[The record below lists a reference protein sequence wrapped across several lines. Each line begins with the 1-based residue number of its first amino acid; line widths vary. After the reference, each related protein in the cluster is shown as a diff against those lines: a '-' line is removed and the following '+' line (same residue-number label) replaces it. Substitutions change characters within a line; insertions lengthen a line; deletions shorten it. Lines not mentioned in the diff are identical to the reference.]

1 MKMKKYLLGLVVLL
15 VGTTVLTSCN
25 DSNDGPQ
32 QTVVSYSNG
41 AYIVN
46 SGNMSSNIESTLTH
60 IDFANNTAMQR
71 VFSTANGR
79 SLGNTANDGIVYGS
93 KIYLV
98 VDKSNTIEVVDKK
111 TMKSVKQIK
120 TTELMGNKEGNEPRH
135 IIAGNG
141 CIYFTTY
148 GGYVGVVDTLSFSL
162 KAKYQVGNYPEGLAG
177 YGYNLFV
184 ANSNYGQGGG
194 NLSVINLQ
202 DGSVKTM
209 DIEGVNNP
217 TKLFIVNGNL
227 YVLDNQYYDAS
238 YKTYGE
244 NALRLVNYDSNTSKK
259 VVEGNYAS
267 LLATSTGYKFYVINA
282 PYGGEASYKVYDL
295 NSNQSTDLVLSEKV
309 FSPCGI
315 EVDPVTGHL
324 FVLSYNKGDG
334 GYADYNANGY
344 VVEYDNTG
352 KKLQQYAAGVD
363 PHAIFFDAG
372 YKLEFVQ

>member
-46 SGNMSSNIESTLTH
+46 AGNMYSKIESTLTY
-60 IDFANNTAMQR
+60 IDFAKNTAAQR
-71 VFSTANGR
+71 VFSAVNGR
-79 SLGNTANDGIVYGS
+79 SLGDTANDGIVYGN

-98 VDKSNTIEVVDKK
+98 VDKSNTIEVVEKK
-111 TMKSVKQIK
+111 TLKSIKQIK

-141 CIYFTTY
+141 CVYFTTY

-162 KAKYQVGNYPEGLAG
+162 KAKYQVGNYPEGLVG

-202 DGSVKTM
+202 NGQVTTT
-209 DIEGVNNP
+209 DIKDVNNP
-217 TKLFIVNGNL
+217 TKLFIANGNL
-227 YVLDNQYYDAS
+227 YVLDSQYYDAS
-238 YKTYGE
+238 GKAYGE
-244 NALRLVNYDSNTSKK
+244 NALRLVDYSNRTSTK

-267 LLATSTGYKFYVINA
+267 LLATSTGYKFYVINS
-282 PYGGEASYKVYDL
+282 PYDGGEISYKVYEL
-295 NSNQSTDLVLSEKV
+295 NSNQSTDLALSEKV

-324 FVLSYNKGDG
+324 FVLSYSVG
-334 GYADYNANGY
+334 GNAAYNTDGY

-352 KKLQQYAAGVD
+352 NKLHQYETGVGSC
-363 PHAIFFDAG
+363 AIFFDAG

>member
-1 MKMKKYLLGLVVLL
+1 MKKYLLGLVVLL

-32 QTVVSYSNG
+32 QTVVSYSDG

-46 SGNMSSNIESTLTH
+46 SGNMYSNIESTLTH
-60 IDFANNTAMQR
+60 IDFANNTATQR
-71 VFSTANGR
+71 VFSTANSR

-98 VDKSNTIEVVDKK
+98 VDKSNTIEVVEKK

-120 TTELMGNKEGNEPRH
+120 TTELMGNQEGNEPRN
-135 IIAGNG
+135 IIAGKG
-141 CIYFTTY
+141 CVYFTTY

-162 KAKYQVGNYPEGLAG
+162 RTKYQVGNYPEGLVG
-177 YGYNLFV
+177 YGNNLFV
-184 ANSNYGQGGG
+184 ANSNYAQGGG

-217 TKLFIVNGNL
+217 TKLFVVNGNL

-238 YKTYGE
+238 YKAYGE
-244 NALRLVNYDSNTSKK
+244 NALRLVDYSNKTSTK

-267 LLATSTGYKFYVINA
+267 LLATSTGYKFYIIDA
-282 PYGGEASYKVYDL
+282 PYGSGEVSYKVYDL
-295 NSNQSTDLVLSEKV
+295 NSNQSTDLALSEKV

-324 FVLSYNKGDG
+324 FVLSYSVG
-334 GYADYNANGY
+334 GSAVYNTNGY

-352 KKLQQYAAGVD
+352 KMLHQYETGVG
-363 PHAIFFDAG
+363 PCAIFFDAG
-372 YKLEFVQ
+372 YKLESVQ